1 MFSNGGASF
10 MGALYDCST
19 DDIRKRGSI
28 KDSDVLSLRRAFN
41 SDGLI
46 GAEEAET
53 LFRLNDACPIQ
64 DRAWSDFFIEAVT
77 DYIVNQAAPEGYIT
91 AANAEWLMLRI
102 ARDGRVA
109 RKSELELLVNVLDK
123 ARWSPASLVAFTLEQ
138 VKCAVLL
145 GDGPLR
151 DGSGVPKGTIS
162 ESEVELVRRVLYAFG
177 GDGNVA
183 VTRAEAEIL
192 FDINDSLGVS
202 GANPS
207 WIDLFVKAIANVVM
221 SASGYSVPT
230 REEALRREVVL
241 DTGTGKGL
249 RDVIRSLANFSLSSV
264 RAAYREQTSEE
275 RALARLERQR
285 IEIITN
291 EQVTEGEAA
300 WLAERLGRDGQLT
313 PAEDALIAYLH
324 RDGTKVHPALRDAVS
339 RLARA
344 A

>member
-1 MFSNGGASF
+1 
-10 MGALYDCST
+10 MGAIDHSST
-19 DDIRKRGSI
+19 DDIRRRGSI
-28 KDSDVLSLRRAFN
+28 KDADVMRLRAAYY
-41 SDGLI
+41 SDGNI
-46 GAEEAET
+46 GSEEAET
-53 LFRLNDACPIQ
+53 LFALNDACPVQ

-91 AANAEWLMLRI
+91 AANAEWLMRRI
-102 ARDGRVA
+102 ARDGQVS
-109 RKSELELLVNVLDK
+109 RKSELELLINVLDK
-123 ARWSPASLVAFTLEQ
+123 ARWSPASLVSFTLEQ
-138 VKCAVLL
+138 VKSAVLF
-145 GDGPLR
+145 GEGPLR

-192 FDINDSLGVS
+192 FDINDALGAS
-202 GANPS
+202 GAHPA

-221 SASGYSVPT
+221 AASGYSVPT
-230 REEALRREVVL
+230 REEALRREVVIAPAP
-241 DTGTGKGL
+241 GRAL
-249 RDVIRSLANFSLSSV
+249 RDIIRKLADTSLSSV
-264 RAAYREQTSEE
+264 RAAYREQSSVE

-291 EQVTEGEAA
+291 EEVTEGEAG
-300 WLAERLGRDGQLT
+300 WLAERLGRDGKLT
-313 PAEDALIAYLH
+313 PAEDALVSYLFRH
-324 RDGTKVHPALRDAVS
+324 ATKVHPALADAVE